1 MFITK
6 NIKPTNRLLL
16 SLKTCYVKYAIN
28 SLLENQIKIN
38 EKEGKNKYFIDE
50 VLEKF
55 TQALRIRII
64 RNNEDFRLY
73 HNLGYLEEL
82 CHEDGI
88 EPLFPH
94 VVSLKMELS
103 KKV

>member
-1 MFITK
+1 MSITK
-6 NIKPTNRLLL
+6 NIKPTNVLLL
-16 SLKTCYVKYAIN
+16 SLKTDYVKYAIYY
-28 SLLENQIKIN
+28 LLENSIKIN

-50 VLEKF
+50 ELEKF
-55 TQALRIRII
+55 TRALHILII
-64 RNNEDFRLY
+64 RNNEGFRLY

-82 CHEDGI
+82 YHEDGI

-94 VVSLKMELS
+94 LVSLKMELS